1 MIYKTRE
8 MAEAALTNLVFA
20 GKIEFGDWY
29 IQEIPGGYELL
40 PTNIFEYVP
49 EVE

>member
-1 MIYKTRE
+1 MIYRTRE
-8 MAEAALTNLVFA
+8 MAEAALMRLVFA
-20 GKIEFGDWY
+20 GKVEFGDYY

-40 PTNIFEYVP
+40 PISIFDYVP